1 MGKQNNPD
9 KKVGFGKLVLWNTS
23 AVSVAVATLLM
34 GFVTI
39 FCTDT
44 LGLEPFI
51 VGAVFAASK
60 VLDSVTDLMAGF
72 IIDRTK
78 TKWGKGRP
86 YEIFM
91 LILWVCTW
99 LLFSVPENMS
109 TTVKYVWVFFMYILM
124 NAICVTFLNANNVV
138 YMVRAFKTREQQTR
152 VVSYGAFF
160 TMGAGLIFNVAFPI
174 AMAKMA
180 TTPAGW
186 SRLIGMIAIPMTAIG
201 ILRMLFIKEEYNSEA
216 DVDTNKLSLSDVVTL
231 VKTNKGFLSITIVK
245 LLQNMAG
252 GIGAGVYYFTWII
265 GNVGLMGVIAITSV
279 IGLPLAF
286 IMPAMREKIGM
297 KKMSIYGF
305 VIALAGYIMMFFAKD
320 NLIMVVVA
328 SLISS
333 IAVVPFTML
342 FNMFIVDCADY
353 NEMIGKPRMEATIG
367 SITGLGSKLGGAIG
381 GMIMGLLLSLVHY
394 DGTALMQPDSVIM
407 MIRIGSS
414 VVPAIIFLAM
424 ILVMR
429 TYKLD
434 DILKSW
440 RAENAERN

>member
-1 MGKQNNPD
+1 M
-9 KKVGFGKLVLWNTS
+9 
-23 AVSVAVATLLM
+23 
-34 GFVTI
+34 
-39 FCTDT
+39 
-44 LGLEPFI
+44 
-51 VGAVFAASK
+51 
-60 VLDSVTDLMAGF
+60 
-72 IIDRTK
+72 
-78 TKWGKGRP
+78 
-86 YEIFM
+86 
-91 LILWVCTW
+91 
-99 LLFSVPENMS
+99 
-109 TTVKYVWVFFMYILM
+109 
-124 NAICVTFLNANNVV
+124 
-138 YMVRAFKTREQQTR
+138 
-152 VVSYGAFF
+152 
-160 TMGAGLIFNVAFPI
+160 
-174 AMAKMA
+174 
-180 TTPAGW
+180 
-186 SRLIGMIAIPMTAIG
+186 
-201 ILRMLFIKEEYNSEA
+201 
-216 DVDTNKLSLSDVVTL
+216 
-231 VKTNKGFLSITIVK
+231 
-245 LLQNMAG
+245 
-252 GIGAGVYYFTWII
+252 
-265 GNVGLMGVIAITSV
+265 AITSV

-286 IMPAMREKIGM
+286 LMPAVREKMGM

-328 SLISS
+328 GLISS